1 MDSFMQPSVL
11 YANCVEFH
19 YEFEDQ
25 SHSMN
30 ALVFNKCEG
39 EVLAMLKELS
49 QKMKISIE
57 IETEPIE
64 QGGLRSWLKLKGN
77 SKEITIKDLIM
88 IAAIGGILSNL
99 MSNPLNVAISEI
111 VKHSIE
117 LLFEDD
123 EITELKKQKEKKQ
136 LQLDVAKLEEELK
149 RRSTKIDEN
158 VIIKRR
164 SNYYSTLKE
173 YPKVTKVSVAWENE
187 ERKVA
192 CEYQIDKNEFE
203 NFVLDSDELEPVVEL
218 NAVIEIVS
226 PVLKKGK
233 YKWTGIYNGEVIQFK
248 MKSIEFKTLVQSG
261 TIVFKNGFTFECELA
276 INRKMTNEGEVRI
289 TSYEV
294 LCVNRYYDNNN
305 PVETPE
311 GRRKRK
317 THEAEKLQL
326 TLFDENY

>member
-1 MDSFMQPSVL
+1 MDKTYKTSIL
-11 YANCVEFH
+11 YANCLEFH
-19 YEFEDQ
+19 YQFEDQ

-39 EVLAMLKELS
+39 EILAMLKELS
-49 QKMKISIE
+49 EKMKISIE
-57 IETEPIE
+57 VETEPIE
-64 QGGLRSWLKLKGN
+64 QGGLRSWLKIKGN
-77 SKEITIKDLIM
+77 SKEITIKDLII

-99 MSNPLNVAISEI
+99 LVNPINIAVSEI

-136 LQLDVAKLEEELK
+136 LQLDLAYLEDELQK
-149 RRSTKIDEN
+149 RSSKIDEN

-164 SNYYSTLKE
+164 SNYYSALKQ
-173 YPKVTKVSVAWENE
+173 YPKVTNVSIALENE

-192 CEYQIDKNEFE
+192 YEYLINKTDFDNY
-203 NFVLDSDELEPVVEL
+203 VLESDELEADVES
-218 NAVIEIVS
+218 NAIIEIVS

-248 MKSIEFKTLVQSG
+248 MKSVGFKTLVQSG
-261 TIVFKNGFTFECELA
+261 TIVFKNGFTFECELV
-276 INRKMTNEGEVRI
+276 INRKMTNEGMVKV

-294 LCVNRYYDNNN
+294 LSVNRYYDNDN
-305 PVETPE
+305 PIETPE
-311 GRRKRK
+311 GKRKRQK
-317 THEAEKLQL
+317 REAESLQL
-326 TLFDENY
+326 RLFEDI

>member
-1 MDSFMQPSVL
+1 
-11 YANCVEFH
+11 
-19 YEFEDQ
+19 
-25 SHSMN
+25 
-30 ALVFNKCEG
+30 
-39 EVLAMLKELS
+39 MLKELS
-49 QKMKISIE
+49 QKIKISIE

-64 QGGLRSWLKLKGN
+64 QGGLRSWLKIKGN
-77 SKEITIKDLIM
+77 SKEVTIKDLIM
-88 IAAIGGILSNL
+88 IAVISGILSNL

-136 LQLDVAKLEEELK
+136 LQLDVAELEEELK
-149 RRSTKIDEN
+149 RRSSKIDEN

-173 YPKVTKVSVAWENE
+173 YPKVTKVSIALENE
-187 ERKVA
+187 ERQIA
-192 CEYQIDKNEFE
+192 CVHQINNNEFA
-203 NFVLDSDELEPVVEL
+203 NFVLDSDELEPEVES
-218 NAVIEIVS
+218 NAVIEVVS

-233 YKWTGIYNGEVIQFK
+233 YKWTGIYNGEVVQFK

-261 TIVFKNGFTFECELA
+261 IIVFKNGFTFECELA

-294 LCVNRYYDNNN
+294 LCVNRYYDNDN

-311 GRRKRK
+311 GKRKRTK
-317 THEAEKLQL
+317 KEVEERQLKLN
-326 TLFDENY
+326 FPE

>member
-1 MDSFMQPSVL
+1 MDSIMKPSVL
-11 YANCVEFH
+11 YTNCVEFH
-19 YEFEDQ
+19 YEFDDL

-30 ALVFNKCEG
+30 ALVFHKCEG

-49 QKMKISIE
+49 QKIKISIE

-64 QGGLRSWLKLKGN
+64 QGGLRSWLKIKGN
-77 SKEITIKDLIM
+77 SKEVTIKDLIM
-88 IAAIGGILSNL
+88 IAVIGGILSNL

-136 LQLDVAKLEEELK
+136 LQLDVAELEEELK
-149 RRSTKIDEN
+149 RRSSKIDEN

-173 YPKVTKVSVAWENE
+173 YPKVTKVSIALENE
-187 ERKVA
+187 ERQIA
-192 CEYQIDKNEFE
+192 CVHQINNNEFA
-203 NFVLDSDELEPVVEL
+203 NFVLDSDELEPEVES
-218 NAVIEIVS
+218 NAVIEVVS

-233 YKWTGIYNGEVIQFK
+233 YKWTGIYNGEVVQFK

-261 TIVFKNGFTFECELA
+261 IIVFKNGFTFECELA

-289 TSYEV
+289 SSYEV
-294 LCVNRYYDNNN
+294 LCVNRYYDNDN

-311 GRRKRK
+311 GKRK
-317 THEAEKLQL
+317 STKKEVEERQLKLN
-326 TLFDENY
+326 FPE

>member
-1 MDSFMQPSVL
+1 MDNIIKTSVL

-19 YEFEDQ
+19 YEFEDH

-30 ALVFNKCEG
+30 AIVFNKCEG
-39 EVLAMLKELS
+39 EVLAILKELS
-49 QKMKISIE
+49 QKIKISIE
-57 IETEPIE
+57 IETEPLE
-64 QGGLRSWLKLKGN
+64 QGGLRSWLKIKGN
-77 SKEITIKDLIM
+77 SKEITIRDLIM

-136 LQLDVAKLEEELK
+136 LQLDIAELEEELK
-149 RRSTKIDEN
+149 RRSSTVDEN

-164 SNYYSTLKE
+164 SNFYYTLKE
-173 YPKVTKVSVAWENE
+173 YPKVTKVSVALENE
-187 ERKVA
+187 ERQVA
-192 CEYQIDKNEFE
+192 YEYQIHKNEFG
-203 NFVLDSDELEPVVEL
+203 NFVLDTDELEPIVVF

-248 MKSIEFKTLVQSG
+248 MKSLEFKTLVQSG
-261 TIVFKNGFTFECELA
+261 NIVFKNGFTFECDLA

-294 LCVNRYYDNNN
+294 LYVNRYYDNDN

-317 THEAEKLQL
+317 KHEAEKLQL
-326 TLFDENY
+326 TLFDDDN